1 MENTMMKEN
10 TILKT
15 LKSNLLAFCTMLL
28 IVPLNAFY
36 LLLNNSK
43 RGSYNLTT
51 PVDNAIPFVKEFII
65 PYVAW
70 YGFIFFVMAYL
81 CFKDRKTYYITLA
94 CYILGLST
102 SFITFYF
109 FQTTVPR
116 PEVLGSDVFSKML
129 LQIYGADQPY
139 NCFPSIHVLT
149 SFLMIKAVGASNFRN
164 RINLLIVWISAVT
177 IILST
182 LFVKQH
188 VLLDAVSGIIY
199 ADLIFRVVSVY
210 GETVWNFM
218 KKQVLLIGLK
228 KKFEAK
234 I

>member
-1 MENTMMKEN
+1 MEKTLVKEN
-10 TILKT
+10 AVLKT
-15 LKSNLLAFCTMLL
+15 LKSNMLAFCTMLL
-28 IVPLNAFY
+28 IVPLNGFY
-36 LLLNNSK
+36 LILNNSK
-43 RGSYNLTT
+43 RGAYNLTT
-51 PVDNAIPFVKEFII
+51 PIDNSIPFIKEFII

-81 CFKDRKTYYITLA
+81 CFKDRKIYYITLV
-94 CYILGLST
+94 CYIIGLIS
-102 SFITFYF
+102 SFVTFYF

-116 PEVLGSDVFSKML
+116 PEVLGNDVFSKMV
-129 LQIYGADQPY
+129 LQIYSADEPY

-149 SFLMIKAVGASNFRN
+149 SFLMVKAVSASKFRN
-164 RINLLIVWISAVT
+164 IPNLIIVWFSSVM

-199 ADLIFRVVSVY
+199 ADLIFRLVNAY
-210 GETVWNFM
+210 GESVLNFI
-218 KKQVLLIGLK
+218 KKQILLFAYK
-228 KKFEAK
+228 KKVE

>member
-1 MENTMMKEN
+1 MEDTIMKEN

-43 RGSYNLTT
+43 RGAYNLTT
-51 PVDNAIPFVKEFII
+51 QVDNAIPFVKEFII

-70 YGFIFFVMAYL
+70 YGFIFFVMVYL

-116 PEVLGSDVFSKML
+116 PEVLGSDVFSKIL

-149 SFLMIKAVGASNFRN
+149 SYLMIKAVGASNFRN
-164 RINLLIVWISAVT
+164 RTNLLVVWISAIL

-199 ADLIFRVVSVY
+199 ADLIFRAVSAY

-218 KKQVLLIGLK
+218 KKQVLLTSLK